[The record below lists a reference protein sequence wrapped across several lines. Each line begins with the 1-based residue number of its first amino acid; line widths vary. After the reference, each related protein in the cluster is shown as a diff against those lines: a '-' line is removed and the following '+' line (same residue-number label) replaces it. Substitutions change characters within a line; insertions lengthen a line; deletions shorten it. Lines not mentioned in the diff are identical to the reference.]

1 MASGVQRPVIVGPKM
16 GERGRARLGVEADEA
31 SALPYAADRRVG
43 WWWVAVIVALLGA
56 GGLIAFLVANG
67 DDDGVE
73 TVAPTTERAAVTTTE
88 PPRTTEPPT
97 TTTPPTTEG
106 PPPTQ
111 PRPARPVVLPP
122 HMGIY
127 RDGKLYL
134 VGALPHPRYSRAFEA
149 EAAAVIG
156 PENVVNQYIIDA
168 RAPTPDAGMVRVD
181 EPFQFDTGSAA
192 LKPEYNSLLNLGVAV
207 MQLNP
212 QVIMTIEGHT
222 DEVGTPQ
229 ANQLLSLARANAV
242 KNYIVLNGR
251 IDPNRFVIVG
261 KGESEPLADNAT
273 PQGRQQNRRI
283 EVRLDNLL
291 EGL

>member
-1 MASGVQRPVIVGPKM
+1 MQRPVIVGPKM

-31 SALPYAADRRVG
+31 SALPYAADRRMGG
-43 WWWVAVIVALLGA
+43 WWWVAVVVALAGVGA
-56 GGLIAFLVANG
+56 LVAFLVTSG

-73 TVAPTTERAAVTTTE
+73 TVAPTTERQAVTTEPSTTE
-88 PPRTTEPPT
+88 PPS

-106 PPPTQ
+106 PPPTE
-111 PRPARPVVLPP
+111 PRPSRPVVLPP

-134 VGALPHPRYSRAFEA
+134 VGALPHPKYSRAFER

-156 PENVVNQYIIDA
+156 PENVINQYIIDA
-168 RAPTPDAGMVRVD
+168 RAPEPDAGMVRVD

-212 QVIMTIEGHT
+212 QVILTIEGHT
-222 DEVGTPQ
+222 DEVGTPE
-229 ANQLLSLARANAV
+229 ANQLLSLARAEAV
-242 KNYIVLNGR
+242 KNYIVSNGR

-261 KGESEPLADNAT
+261 KGETEPLADNAT
-273 PQGRQQNRRI
+273 EQGRQQNRRI
-283 EVRLDNLL
+283 EVVLDNLL